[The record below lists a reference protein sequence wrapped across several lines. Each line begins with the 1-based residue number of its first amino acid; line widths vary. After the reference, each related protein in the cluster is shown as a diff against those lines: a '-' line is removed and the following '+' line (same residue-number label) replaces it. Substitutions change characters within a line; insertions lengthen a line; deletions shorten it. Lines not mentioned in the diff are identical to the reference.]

1 MRKKALISSI
11 GIVFICSNLIFSS
24 CSVKSSNNQNLNNKV
39 ENVKLYK
46 EKGQALDLNL
56 YFDASKSENK
66 AEIGEEE
73 RLIKKEEL
81 IGELIINELIK
92 GPGIESKL
100 KPILPKTTKLLGF
113 SINNDIAF
121 INFSEDAKVPMTPV
135 KEEAILKSLV
145 MSLEQLSSVNKIKIQ
160 INNKDTDVL
169 GGNYDISKPFG
180 KDDIDGRKK

>member
-1 MRKKALISSI
+1 MKKKVLASSM
-11 GIVFICSNLIFSS
+11 GIIFICSNLIFSA
-24 CSVKSSNNQNLNNKV
+24 CSFRDNNQNLNNKV

-56 YFDASKSENK
+56 YFDASKNENK
-66 AEIGEEE
+66 AEVGMEE
-73 RLIKKEEL
+73 RLIKKEEF

-100 KPILPKTTKLLGF
+100 KPILPKTTKLLSF

-135 KEEAILKSLV
+135 KEEAILKSLT
-145 MSLEQLSSVNKIKIQ
+145 MSLEQLSSVKKIKIQ

-180 KDDIDGRKK
+180 KDDISARRK